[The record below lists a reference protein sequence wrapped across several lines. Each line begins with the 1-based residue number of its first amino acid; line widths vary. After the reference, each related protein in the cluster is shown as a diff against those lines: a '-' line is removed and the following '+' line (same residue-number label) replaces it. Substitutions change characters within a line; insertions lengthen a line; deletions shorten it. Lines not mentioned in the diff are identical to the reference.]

1 MHCFR
6 ENSPHFFLG
15 LMPKRKVIGLEG
27 SCMLSC
33 GNLNFSLE
41 QAEFTYASVLGPEV
55 FLINGQLLGLFFSHL
70 R

>member
-1 MHCFR
+1 
-6 ENSPHFFLG
+6 
-15 LMPKRKVIGLEG
+15 MPKRKVIGLEG
-27 SCMLSC
+27 SCVLSC